1 MSRCRIPAVT
11 ATQNTAAQVDGAA
24 LNGSA
29 GSYVESIDPS
39 TNLGSDPAGG
49 AVNKRFEATNPAE
62 MPALLA
68 RARAA
73 QQQWQAK
80 PLRERCAQM
89 ERLRDVVFDSRDEI
103 ADVIT
108 RETGKPR
115 VEAILAEIALAIDT
129 AGFFARR
136 APRWLRPERV
146 PHHNF
151 ALKAKSGWLEYEPY
165 GVIAVISPWNFP
177 FSIPIA
183 LIVPALLA
191 GNAVLLKPSELT
203 PWTGALIG
211 ELFGRAGFPRDS
223 LQVLQGG
230 GALGSAMIEAGP
242 DKVAFTGSVA
252 TGRLIAEACGRKL
265 IPSILELGGK
275 DAMIVL
281 ADADLE
287 VAASAAVWGSFTN
300 CGQACLSVE
309 RIYVEDAV
317 AERFTVMCVEKTKQL
332 RVGGPSDA
340 EAEVGPMIRLAQL
353 EKVEAQLRDAVA
365 RGARILTGGNRL
377 PELGANFLGPA
388 VVAGVDHSMALMREE
403 TFGPVMAIQRVASAE
418 EAVALANDSE
428 FALSGSVWTEDAQ
441 RGREVASRMRAGS
454 VMVNDVASYYA
465 ICEAPHGGR
474 GASGWGRTHSRAGLM
489 EMVQEK
495 YVDVDRLPHMAK
507 AWWYGYSAE
516 LAAAASSFVD
526 LLFARRGTRRLKLL
540 LGRKGAWR
548 MVFRRDRV

>member
-1 MSRCRIPAVT
+1 MRASREHVYKRSGEFAKRAVCDSGDCGGWLARCRILAVAITENTSDSVAGAEGNGLAVT
-11 ATQNTAAQVDGAA
+11 RSGGDG
-24 LNGSA
+24 LA
-29 GSYVESIDPS
+29 GNYVESIDPS
-39 TNLGSDPAGG
+39 FNLAANLGSDPAGG
-49 AVNKRFEATNPAE
+49 AVNKRFEATDPAE
-62 MPALLA
+62 VPALLA

-89 ERLRDVVFDSRDEI
+89 ERLRDVIFDSRDEI
-103 ADVIT
+103 VEAIT

-129 AGFFARR
+129 AGFLARR

-146 PHHNF
+146 PHHNL

-211 ELFGRAGFPRDS
+211 ELFARAGFPRDS
-223 LQVLQGG
+223 LQILQGG
-230 GALGSAMIEAGP
+230 GALGAAMIEAGP

-281 ADADLE
+281 ADADLD
-287 VAASAAVWGSFTN
+287 VASSAAVWGSFCN

-309 RIYVEDAV
+309 RIYVEEAV
-317 AERFTVMCVEKTKQL
+317 AERFTELCVAKTKKL

-353 EKVEAQLRDAVA
+353 EKVEAQLGDAVA
-365 RGARILTGGNRL
+365 RGARILTGGKRL
-377 PELGANFLGPA
+377 PEVGANFIEPA

-418 EAVALANDSE
+418 KALELANDSQ
-428 FALSGSVWTEDAQ
+428 FALSGERVGGGCAARERHWL
-441 RGREVASRMRAGS
+441 RGCA
-454 VMVNDVASYYA
+454 
-465 ICEAPHGGR
+465 
-474 GASGWGRTHSRAGLM
+474 
-489 EMVQEK
+489 
-495 YVDVDRLPHMAK
+495 
-507 AWWYGYSAE
+507 
-516 LAAAASSFVD
+516 
-526 LLFARRGTRRLKLL
+526 
-540 LGRKGAWR
+540 
-548 MVFRRDRV
+548 RDR